1 MEKTKNAERQNVLL
15 ESENKNFV
23 HAVLN
28 AVTRG
33 YSDRIVVDDI
43 IELARSKEVSKG
55 VLAAAPEALREYA
68 RSFYNSLTSIA
79 DEVENLEIIDELQV
93 IRKQREKKEQQETES
108 HFGDM
113 ENEKVF
119 EDDEEE
125 SDEEKAADGDKL
137 SEKPV
142 DDIVVNEDMDKYT
155 YNEDMNKISGV
166 LQFTMNKD
174 VTNLKKANNVELDKP
189 TIDQLT
195 KAAFAYLK
203 KEYPKLKA
211 ELTDNVF
218 KGNLVFKDLKTGS
231 AEIVYE
237 IEGAY

>member
-1 MEKTKNAERQNVLL
+1 MENTKNAERKNVLL

-33 YSDRIVVDDI
+33 YSDKIVVDDI
-43 IELARSKEVSKG
+43 LELVRSKEVSKG
-55 VLAAAPEALREYA
+55 VLTAAPEALREYA
-68 RSFYNSLTSIA
+68 RSFYNSLTYIA
-79 DEVENLEIIDELQV
+79 DEIENVEIIDELQV
-93 IRKQREKKEQQETES
+93 IRKQREKKQQEDVES
-108 HFGDM
+108 HFGDV
-113 ENEKVF
+113 ENDKVF
-119 EDDEEE
+119 EDDEEH
-125 SDEEKAADGDKL
+125 SMEEAAADGDKL

-142 DDIVVNEDMDKYT
+142 EDIVVNEDMERYT
-155 YNEDMNKISGV
+155 YNESMNKISGI

-174 VTNLKKANNVELDKP
+174 VTNLKNANKVNLDKP
-189 TIDQLT
+189 TIEQLT

-211 ELTDNVF
+211 ALTDNVF

-231 AEIVYE
+231 AEIPYE